1 MDAKHTPGP
10 WEVRTE
16 FGFTYIRPATHKAR
30 GYSSGYAPIAK
41 VIGDKR
47 IGQQEENARLIAAAP
62 ELLVALEAIVNA
74 WEEGRAFSDKMN
86 EIGKARAAIAK
97 AKGDLAGMWDAIPDD
112 ERAEL
117 TRAFAAGFAEQSKGG
132 EQ

>member
-1 MDAKHTPGP
+1 MNAKHTPGP
-10 WEVRTE
+10 WEAVDSMTVRTPLSAG
-16 FGFTYIRPATHKAR
+16 GFMVADLPCHTPHGER
-30 GYSSGYAPIAK
+30 IA
-41 VIGDKR
+41 
-47 IGQQEENARLIAAAP
+47 NAKLIAAAP

-97 AKGDLAGMWDAIPDD
+97 AKSDLAGMWDAIPDD

-117 TRAFAAGFAEQSKGG
+117 THAFAAGFAEQSKGG

>member
-10 WEVRTE
+10 WEAVDSMTVRTPLSAG
-16 FGFTYIRPATHKAR
+16 GFMVADLPCHTPHEER
-30 GYSSGYAPIAK
+30 IA
-41 VIGDKR
+41 
-47 IGQQEENARLIAAAP
+47 NAKLIAAAP

-97 AKGDLAGMWDAIPDD
+97 AKSDLAGMWDAIPDD

-117 TRAFAAGFAEQSKGG
+117 THAFAAGFAEQSKGG